1 MKKKKMKKMVL
12 SMLTVACIAAMLGG
26 CGINNSSDSNV
37 VTQDDSRGTS
47 NIRNN
52 SLESANQTQYTEL
65 NVRFGDNGQA
75 FTLHLLDNATAQ
87 AIANYVGT
95 SDWRLPIYDRDKNM
109 DYSVME
115 YYDIPKRYNIP
126 ADNMESVTQAKAGD
140 VYYSEP
146 NRIVLFYKDAAISEE
161 YIKIGNFD
169 ATAEFISAVENN
181 PVLEGWGN
189 KIIQISRP

>member
-1 MKKKKMKKMVL
+1 MKQEKMKKTVL
-12 SMLTVACIAAMLGG
+12 SMVTAACIAVMLGG
-26 CGINNSSDSNV
+26 CGVNDSSAGNIN
-37 VTQDDSRGTS
+37 TQEAVRGTS
-47 NIRNN
+47 NITNN
-52 SLESANQTQYTEL
+52 SSSTSNQTKYTEL
-65 NVRFGDNGQA
+65 TVHFGDSGKP
-75 FTLHLLDNATAQ
+75 FSMHLLDNETAQ
-87 AIANYVGT
+87 SIANYVGT

-126 ADNMESVTQAKAGD
+126 ADNMENVTQAKAGD

-146 NRIVLFYKDAAISEE
+146 NRIVLFYKDAVISEE

-169 ATAEFISAVENN
+169 ATDDFISAVENN